1 LVSHRIEP
9 CWRGAGRGSRRG
21 WMQGWGKRLI
31 SRALY
36 KGNSTL
42 SNKSKTSGKYAGG
55 DVQDR
60 E

>member
-1 LVSHRIEP
+1 
-9 CWRGAGRGSRRG
+9 
-21 WMQGWGKRLI
+21 MQGWGKRLI

-55 DVQDR
+55 DVQDG